1 MEKIKKDIQAI
12 INQKITELDQKSLTY
27 IFQNDKQTYTWKDL
41 GINYKEKD
49 VIDKIFK
56 EQEGNA
62 MNRYKMRKQ
71 AENGELKRDYK
82 LTPQLNTTAYE
93 SFMKDKYNET
103 LKKSC

>member
-1 MEKIKKDIQAI
+1 
-12 INQKITELDQKSLTY
+12 
-27 IFQNDKQTYTWKDL
+27 
-41 GINYKEKD
+41 
-49 VIDKIFK
+49 
-56 EQEGNA
+56 

-103 LKKSC
+103 LKILLMQN